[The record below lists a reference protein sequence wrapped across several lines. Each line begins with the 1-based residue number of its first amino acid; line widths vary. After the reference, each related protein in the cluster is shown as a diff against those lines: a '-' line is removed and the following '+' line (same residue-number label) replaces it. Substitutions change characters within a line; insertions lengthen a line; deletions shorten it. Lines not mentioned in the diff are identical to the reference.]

1 MKIRAIYKNTC
12 PNCNSD
18 ISDLRLRK
26 GLPCSKCY
34 RFRDHYCKHVE
45 SLKKLRSY
53 CEFKDELENFI
64 SFFKS
69 KIAEPWSLQIAW
81 AKRVLLGR
89 SFALLAPTGVGKTT
103 FGIVVA
109 QYLKGKRY
117 LILPS
122 RLLVEQIAEKLNALA
137 YHSKMKKKE
146 REEVKERI
154 KKGDFEILVT
164 TSMFLWKNF
173 DILRKNTFD
182 FIFVDD
188 VDSVL
193 KRDKNVDRLLYLLG
207 YSQEEIEL
215 ALELIKLKSNW
226 EKNKTKIEE
235 LEKKIRKNKGL
246 LLVSSATTR
255 VKSKRVKLFRELL
268 DFEVGATFLTLRNIE
283 DIYLKEGDII
293 ELIRKLGS
301 GCLLFTL
308 SKEEVDKWV
317 RKLNLAKIKA
327 VSYEN
332 FGEFEQGKASVAVG
346 IANVKN
352 PLARGIDLPHLIRY
366 VIFTGVPK
374 FKLRLSVEDKSK
386 LFPLLVN
393 LRELMEKEEREKV
406 DRFIYQLKGKKA
418 NIEEIKKFLEQ
429 KLADKSFIDKIK
441 KSKEI
446 TLAYENNEL
455 SIIIADV
462 ASYIQASGR
471 CSRLFPG
478 GISKGASFLF
488 VDDEKAF
495 NNLKKRIRWYYEDI
509 DFKPIENINI
519 KELMEEIDKDREKIR
534 KCREGKATKEEKEFI
549 KSALVI
555 VESPTKAKTISNFF
569 GRASKRKINNLTF
582 YETNTG
588 EYSLTLAYTQ
598 GHFFDLT
605 KENIGYHGVMVN
617 ERITPVY
624 EKIKEGIVEALQEL
638 CKEVDIIF
646 IATDPDIEGEKI
658 AYDAYC
664 NLKPFVSDIKRAEFH
679 EITRKAFLQA
689 LREPRSIDE
698 NLVEAQL
705 VRRILDRWVGFELSQ
720 RLWRKFKDVHLSAG
734 RVQTPVLGWV
744 IERSKQA
751 RKRIPLTKIKL
762 SFGEF
767 SFEEKL
773 SPKEAEIKILD
784 ERLEVLSPPPPF
796 STEAMIRE
804 ANARLRF
811 GVEKTMSIA
820 QELFEHGLITYHR
833 TDSIRVS
840 DVGLKVARQ
849 YIDERYKNLFKP
861 RRWGEGGAHECI
873 RPTRAIDAEEL
884 KNMTF
889 AGVYNLTKEHIALY
903 NLIFTRFIASQ
914 MKEAKVKK
922 IRFKVLPFKEE
933 KEAITEIV
941 EPGFISFS
949 VMKAFVTEIK
959 EGRYRVMEVKQY
971 SKPKVS
977 LFTQGSLVEEMKLRG
992 LGRPSTYATI
1002 VQTLLN
1008 RGYVM
1013 ERKGYLVPTKKGI
1026 IIYNFLVK
1034 NFEKYVSE
1042 SFTRELEEM
1051 MERVEKGEEDYQ
1063 RILKSCAKFIY

>member
-1 MKIRAIYKNTC
+1 M
-12 PNCNSD
+12 
-18 ISDLRLRK
+18 
-26 GLPCSKCY
+26 
-34 RFRDHYCKHVE
+34 
-45 SLKKLRSY
+45 
-53 CEFKDELENFI
+53 
-64 SFFKS
+64 
-69 KIAEPWSLQIAW
+69 
-81 AKRVLLGR
+81 LGR

-122 RLLVEQIAEKLNALA
+122 RLLVEQIAEKFNALA

-173 DILRKNTFD
+173 DILRRNTFD

-207 YSQEEIEL
+207 YSQEELRL

-226 EKNKTKIEE
+226 EKNKAKIEE

-283 DIYLKEGDII
+283 DIYLKGNDII

-308 SKEEVDKWV
+308 SKEEVDEWV

-332 FGEFEQGKASVAVG
+332 FEEFEQGKASVAVG
-346 IANVKN
+346 IASVKN

-441 KSKEI
+441 RSKEI

-519 KELMEEIDKDREKIR
+519 EELMEE
-534 KCREGKATKEEKEFI
+534 
-549 KSALVI
+549 
-555 VESPTKAKTISNFF
+555 
-569 GRASKRKINNLTF
+569 
-582 YETNTG
+582 
-588 EYSLTLAYTQ
+588 
-598 GHFFDLT
+598 
-605 KENIGYHGVMVN
+605 
-617 ERITPVY
+617 
-624 EKIKEGIVEALQEL
+624 
-638 CKEVDIIF
+638 
-646 IATDPDIEGEKI
+646 
-658 AYDAYC
+658 
-664 NLKPFVSDIKRAEFH
+664 
-679 EITRKAFLQA
+679 
-689 LREPRSIDE
+689 
-698 NLVEAQL
+698 
-705 VRRILDRWVGFELSQ
+705 
-720 RLWRKFKDVHLSAG
+720 
-734 RVQTPVLGWV
+734 
-744 IERSKQA
+744 
-751 RKRIPLTKIKL
+751 
-762 SFGEF
+762 
-767 SFEEKL
+767 
-773 SPKEAEIKILD
+773 
-784 ERLEVLSPPPPF
+784 
-796 STEAMIRE
+796 
-804 ANARLRF
+804 
-811 GVEKTMSIA
+811 
-820 QELFEHGLITYHR
+820 
-833 TDSIRVS
+833 
-840 DVGLKVARQ
+840 
-849 YIDERYKNLFKP
+849 
-861 RRWGEGGAHECI
+861 
-873 RPTRAIDAEEL
+873 
-884 KNMTF
+884 
-889 AGVYNLTKEHIALY
+889 
-903 NLIFTRFIASQ
+903 
-914 MKEAKVKK
+914 
-922 IRFKVLPFKEE
+922 
-933 KEAITEIV
+933 
-941 EPGFISFS
+941 
-949 VMKAFVTEIK
+949 
-959 EGRYRVMEVKQY
+959 
-971 SKPKVS
+971 
-977 LFTQGSLVEEMKLRG
+977 
-992 LGRPSTYATI
+992 
-1002 VQTLLN
+1002 
-1008 RGYVM
+1008 
-1013 ERKGYLVPTKKGI
+1013 
-1026 IIYNFLVK
+1026 
-1034 NFEKYVSE
+1034 
-1042 SFTRELEEM
+1042 
-1051 MERVEKGEEDYQ
+1051 
-1063 RILKSCAKFIY
+1063 